1 MGEKGL
7 IRVLASAA
15 LLALAACAT
24 NETPTNRDLERMGR
38 DYEDQGT
45 SPLAERG
52 ASCGANQHTARI
64 GTAIADWTPPSG
76 ARVIRPGT
84 PVTRDFRRE
93 RLNVIVDAEGRIT
106 SLECY

>member
-1 MGEKGL
+1 VGEKGL
-7 IRVLASAA
+7 IRALAAAA

-24 NETPTNRDLERMGR
+24 EAPTYRDLERAGR
-38 DYEDQGT
+38 DYEDQGV

-64 GTAIADWTPPSG
+64 GTALADWTPPTG

-84 PVTRDFRRE
+84 PVTRDFHRE
-93 RLNVIVDAEGRIT
+93 RLSVIVDAEGRIT
-106 SLECY
+106 ALECY

>member
-7 IRVLASAA
+7 IRTLAVAA
-15 LLALAACAT
+15 LLALAACAS
-24 NETPTNRDLERMGR
+24 EAPTYRDLERVGR
-38 DYEDQGT
+38 EYEDQGV
-45 SPLAERG
+45 SPLADRG
-52 ASCGANQHTARI
+52 ASCGANQHTARV
-64 GTAIADWTPPSG
+64 GTAIADWTPPAG

-106 SLECY
+106 ALECY

>member
-7 IRVLASAA
+7 IRALSVAA
-15 LLALAACAT
+15 LLALAGCAT
-24 NETPTNRDLERMGR
+24 EAPTYRDLERVGR
-38 DYEDQGT
+38 EYEDSGV

-52 ASCGANQHTARI
+52 ASCGANQHTARV
-64 GTAIADWTPPSG
+64 GTAIADWTPPAG

>member
-7 IRVLASAA
+7 IRALAVAA
-15 LLALAACAT
+15 LFALAACAT
-24 NETPTNRDLERMGR
+24 EERTNRDLERLGR
-38 DYEDQGT
+38 DYENQGV
-45 SPLAERG
+45 SPLADRG

-64 GTAIADWTPPSG
+64 GTALADWTPPAA

>member
-7 IRVLASAA
+7 IRTLAVAA
-15 LLALAACAT
+15 LLVLAACAS
-24 NETPTNRDLERMGR
+24 EAPTYRDLERVGR
-38 DYEDQGT
+38 EYEDQGV
-45 SPLAERG
+45 SPLADRG
-52 ASCGANQHTARI
+52 ASCGANQHTARV
-64 GTAIADWTPPSG
+64 GTAIADWTPPAG

>member
-7 IRVLASAA
+7 IRAFAVAA

-24 NETPTNRDLERMGR
+24 EERTNRDLERMGR

-64 GTAIADWTPPSG
+64 GTAIADWTPPAG
-76 ARVIRPGT
+76 ARVIHPGT

-93 RLNVIVDAEGRIT
+93 RLNVIVDAQGRIT
-106 SLECY
+106 ALECY

>member
-7 IRVLASAA
+7 IRA
-15 LLALAACAT
+15 LVGATIFALAACAT
-24 NETPTNRDLERMGR
+24 EAPTNRDLERLGR
-38 DYEDQGT
+38 DYEAAGV

-52 ASCGANQHTARI
+52 ASCGANQHAARI
-64 GTAIADWTPPSG
+64 GTALADWTPPSG

-84 PVTRDFRRE
+84 AVTRDFRRE

>member
-7 IRVLASAA
+7 IRALAATA

-24 NETPTNRDLERMGR
+24 EAPTYRDLERVGR
-38 DYEDQGT
+38 EYEDQGV

-52 ASCGANQHTARI
+52 ASCGANQHSARI
-64 GTAIADWTPPSG
+64 GTAIADWTPPAG

-106 SLECY
+106 ALECY

>member
-7 IRVLASAA
+7 IRTLAVAA
-15 LLALAACAT
+15 LLALAACAS
-24 NETPTNRDLERMGR
+24 EAPTYRDLERVGR
-38 DYEDQGT
+38 EYEDQGV
-45 SPLAERG
+45 SPLADRG
-52 ASCGANQHTARI
+52 ASCGANQHTARV
-64 GTAIADWTPPSG
+64 GTAIADWTPPAG

>member
-7 IRVLASAA
+7 IRTLAVAA
-15 LLALAACAT
+15 LLALAACAS
-24 NETPTNRDLERMGR
+24 EAPTYRDLERVGR
-38 DYEDQGT
+38 EYEDRGV
-45 SPLAERG
+45 SPLADRG
-52 ASCGANQHTARI
+52 ASCGANQHTARV
-64 GTAIADWTPPSG
+64 GTAIADWTPPAG

>member
-1 MGEKGL
+1 MGKKGL

-15 LLALAACAT
+15 LLALAACASPA
-24 NETPTNRDLERMGR
+24 PTNRDLERLGR
-38 DYEDQGT
+38 DYEAQGT

-52 ASCGANQHTARI
+52 ASCGANQHSARI
-64 GTAIADWTPPSG
+64 GTALADWTPPAG

>member
-7 IRVLASAA
+7 IRALSVAA

-24 NETPTNRDLERMGR
+24 EAPTYRDLERVGR
-38 DYEDQGT
+38 EYEDQGV

-64 GTAIADWTPPSG
+64 GTAIADWTPPAG

>member
-1 MGEKGL
+1 M
-7 IRVLASAA
+7 RALAGAA
-15 LLALAACAT
+15 LLLVAACAT
-24 NETPTNRDLERMGR
+24 EAPTNRDLEQLGR
-38 DYEDQGT
+38 DYEDSGT

-52 ASCGANQHTARI
+52 SSCGANQHTARI

-106 SLECY
+106 ALECY

>member
-7 IRVLASAA
+7 IRALAATAVL
-15 LLALAACAT
+15 LMLAACAT
-24 NETPTNRDLERMGR
+24 DQRTNRDLERLGR
-38 DYEDQGT
+38 DYENQGV

-52 ASCGANQHTARI
+52 VSCGANQHTARI
-64 GTAIADWTPPSG
+64 GDAIADWTPPAG

>member
-7 IRVLASAA
+7 IRALAGVA
-15 LLALAACAT
+15 LLALAACASPA
-24 NETPTNRDLERMGR
+24 PTNRDLERLGR

-52 ASCGANQHTARI
+52 TSCGANQYTARI
-64 GTAIADWTPPSG
+64 GTAIADWTPPAG

-106 SLECY
+106 ALECY

>member
-7 IRVLASAA
+7 IRALAAVA

-24 NETPTNRDLERMGR
+24 EAPTYRDLERVGR
-38 DYEDQGT
+38 EYEDQGV

-52 ASCGANQHTARI
+52 VSCGANQHSARI
-64 GTAIADWTPPSG
+64 GTAIADWTPPAG

-106 SLECY
+106 ALECY

>member
-7 IRVLASAA
+7 IWAIAGAA
-15 LLALAACAT
+15 IFALAACAT
-24 NETPTNRDLERMGR
+24 EERTNRDLERLGR
-38 DYEDQGT
+38 EYEEQGA

-52 ASCGANQHTARI
+52 ASCGANQHTARV
-64 GTAIADWTPPSG
+64 GTALADWTPPAG
-76 ARVIRPGT
+76 ARVIHPGT